1 MLEFANFVKLVV
13 VGRVLVRG
21 VVCLFLERM
30 AEAAAAKKVEEGV
43 DAYLKADRN
52 GVRLQGVL
60 VAALMSHGVSDGHAR
75 SEGCVHRSTSP
86 GVGFGTPSLGI
97 HCKGPYV
104 KVYTIRNCC
113 TEYTP

>member
-60 VAALMSHGVSDGHAR
+60 VAALMEYLMGTLAVKDVSTDR
-75 SEGCVHRSTSP
+75 
-86 GVGFGTPSLGI
+86 
-97 HCKGPYV
+97 
-104 KVYTIRNCC
+104 
-113 TEYTP
+113 